1 MSKIL
6 IVEDNIDLNRG
17 IAFILKKD
25 GHDILTA
32 FNIEGA
38 RKLFN
43 DVDLIILDLN
53 MPDGDGINFCKQIR
67 ESSSIP
73 VIMLTARDLEAD
85 EVEGFEVGA
94 DDYITKPFSLL
105 VLQARV
111 LSLLRRSKQSF
122 KQNIIISHDIKI
134 DTESMKVYK
143 KDIELNLSLTEY
155 KLLRYLL
162 DNKNQIILKEQI
174 LNMIWDIEGNFVDE
188 NTIAVNIRRLRKKV
202 EDNPSEPKY
211 IKTIYGM
218 GYMWYE

>member
-25 GHDILTA
+25 AHDILTA
-32 FNIEGA
+32 FNIESA

-43 DVDLIILDLN
+43 EVDLIILDLN
-53 MPDGDGINFCKQIR
+53 MPDGDGISFCKEIR

-73 VIMLTARDLEAD
+73 VIMLTARDLETD

-105 VLQARV
+105 VLRARV
-111 LSLLRRSKQSF
+111 LSLLRRSKQNF

-143 KDIELNLSLTEY
+143 NDSELNLSLTEY

-211 IKTIYGM
+211 IKTIHGM